1 MATSKP
7 KMEDEIE
14 RSQWQGFLDQF
25 SKRNQRRPTRLE
37 VVSLDLGAQEA
48 ERLAP
53 FVGASFEPKG
63 SEAGSVE
70 IYLGGESMA
79 DARQLNHLI
88 ERVEHIYPLAGISG
102 IEDGLGIVD
111 ADGNRTLLLFETPAA
126 LPGS

>member
-88 ERVEHIYPLAGISG
+88 YPLAGISG